1 MGAVT
6 SKVVMYKQVLLLVGL
21 VFLSTSVRSHPVK
34 PAADKEAA
42 DTAAEKAPEAA
53 GDEAAAPSPADAEK
67 GEAPA
72 PVEETGDAAEAPS
85 ASEGGHVAESKI
97 DDAIQKMNE
106 LNDLFE
112 EIVQSLGGKTA
123 DADEAAGDA
132 AADGADAA
140 DPAADGAAADAADPA
155 ADADGAADG
164 AAADTAADADAAADG
179 AAADTAADGAPAGDA
194 ATDAKADAKKV

>member
-85 ASEGGHVAESKI
+85 EGGHVAESKI

-140 DPAADGAAADAADPA
+140 DPAADADA
-155 ADADGAADG
+155 AADG

-179 AAADTAADGAPAGDA
+179 EAADTA

>member
-1 MGAVT
+1 
-6 SKVVMYKQVLLLVGL
+6 MYKQVLLLVGL

-42 DTAAEKAPEAA
+42 DES
-53 GDEAAAPSPADAEK
+53 AAPSPADAEK
-67 GEAPA
+67 GEAP
-72 PVEETGDAAEAPS
+72 VEETGDAAAAP
-85 ASEGGHVAESKI
+85 SEGGHVAESKI

-140 DPAADGAAADAADPA
+140 DPASDGAAADAADPA

-179 AAADTAADGAPAGDA
+179 AAADTAADADAAADAAPAGDA

>member
-6 SKVVMYKQVLLLVGL
+6 SKVVMYKQVLVLVGL

-85 ASEGGHVAESKI
+85 EGGHVAESKI

-123 DADEAAGDA
+123 DADEADGDA
-132 AADGADAA
+132 AADGAAA
-140 DPAADGAAADAADPA
+140 DNA
-155 ADADGAADG
+155 ADADAAADG
-164 AAADTAADADAAADG
+164 AAADTAADADAAAD
-179 AAADTAADGAPAGDA
+179 AAPAGDA
-194 ATDAKADAKKV
+194 ATDAKADAKKVYPPK

>member
-1 MGAVT
+1 MGGPFGKLAVT
-6 SKVVMYKQVLLLVGL
+6 SKVLMYKQVLLLVGL

-34 PAADKEAA
+34 PAADKAAA
-42 DTAAEKAPEAA
+42 DES
-53 GDEAAAPSPADAEK
+53 AAPSPADAEK
-67 GEAPA
+67 GEAP
-72 PVEETGDAAEAPS
+72 VEETGDAPS
-85 ASEGGHVAESKI
+85 APSEGGHVAESKI

-123 DADEAAGDA
+123 DADEAA
-132 AADGADAA
+132 
-140 DPAADGAAADAADPA
+140 
-155 ADADGAADG
+155 DGAADG

-179 AAADTAADGAPAGDA
+179 AAADTAADGAAADTAADADAAADAAPAGDA

>member
-85 ASEGGHVAESKI
+85 EGGHVAESKI

-132 AADGADAA
+132 AADGA
-140 DPAADGAAADAADPA
+140 
-155 ADADGAADG
+155 
-164 AAADTAADADAAADG
+164 AADADAAADG
-179 AAADTAADGAPAGDA
+179 AAADTAADANAAADGAAADTAGDA

>member
-1 MGAVT
+1 MGGKLAVT

-85 ASEGGHVAESKI
+85 EGGHVAESKI

-123 DADEAAGDA
+123 DADEAAGD
-132 AADGADAA
+132 
-140 DPAADGAAADAADPA
+140 PA

-179 AAADTAADGAPAGDA
+179 AAADTAADAAPAGDA

>member
-1 MGAVT
+1 MG
-6 SKVVMYKQVLLLVGL
+6 VMYKQVLLLVGL

-85 ASEGGHVAESKI
+85 EGGHVAESKI

-123 DADEAAGDA
+123 DADGAAGDA

-140 DPAADGAAADAADPA
+140 DPASDGAAADAADPA

-164 AAADTAADADAAADG
+164 AAADNAADAEAAADG
-179 AAADTAADGAPAGDA
+179 AAADTAADAAPAGDA

>member
-85 ASEGGHVAESKI
+85 EGGHVAESKI

-123 DADEAAGDA
+123 
-132 AADGADAA
+132 AADT
-140 DPAADGAAADAADPA
+140 A
-155 ADADGAADG
+155 ADADAAADG

-179 AAADTAADGAPAGDA
+179 AAA
-194 ATDAKADAKKV
+194 

>member
-1 MGAVT
+1 MGVT

-21 VFLSTSVRSHPVK
+21 VFLSTSVGSHPVK

-67 GEAPA
+67 GE
-72 PVEETGDAAEAPS
+72 DAAEAP
-85 ASEGGHVAESKI
+85 SEGGHVAESKI

-132 AADGADAA
+132 AADGA
-140 DPAADGAAADAADPA
+140 ADGADAADPA
-155 ADADGAADG
+155 
-164 AAADTAADADAAADG
+164 
-179 AAADTAADGAPAGDA
+179 
-194 ATDAKADAKKV
+194 

>member
-1 MGAVT
+1 MGGKLAVT

-85 ASEGGHVAESKI
+85 EGGHVAESKI

-123 DADEAAGDA
+123 DA
-132 AADGADAA
+132 A
-140 DPAADGAAADAADPA
+140 DPAAD
-155 ADADGAADG
+155 ADG

-179 AAADTAADGAPAGDA
+179 AAADTAADADA
-194 ATDAKADAKKV
+194 AADG

>member
-6 SKVVMYKQVLLLVGL
+6 SKVVMYKQVLVLVGL

-85 ASEGGHVAESKI
+85 EGGHVAESKI

-123 DADEAAGDA
+123 DADEAA
-132 AADGADAA
+132 
-140 DPAADGAAADAADPA
+140 DGAAAD
-155 ADADGAADG
+155 GADG

-179 AAADTAADGAPAGDA
+179 AAADTAADGAAADTAGDA

>member
-42 DTAAEKAPEAA
+42 DTAAEKAPDAA

-72 PVEETGDAAEAPS
+72 PVEETGDAAEAP
-85 ASEGGHVAESKI
+85 SEGGHVAESKI

-140 DPAADGAAADAADPA
+140 DPAADGAAAD
-155 ADADGAADG
+155 
-164 AAADTAADADAAADG
+164 TAADADAAADG
-179 AAADTAADGAPAGDA
+179 AAADTAADAAPAGDA

>member
-1 MGAVT
+1 MG
-6 SKVVMYKQVLLLVGL
+6 
-21 VFLSTSVRSHPVK
+21 
-34 PAADKEAA
+34 
-42 DTAAEKAPEAA
+42 
-53 GDEAAAPSPADAEK
+53 PADAEK

-72 PVEETGDAAEAPS
+72 PVEVTGDAAEAP
-85 ASEGGHVAESKI
+85 SEGGHVAESKI

-123 DADEAAGDA
+123 DADGTAG
-132 AADGADAA
+132 
-140 DPAADGAAADAADPA
+140 DAADPA

-179 AAADTAADGAPAGDA
+179 AAADTAADADAAADAAPAGDA
-194 ATDAKADAKKV
+194 ATDAK

>member
-1 MGAVT
+1 MGVT

-67 GEAPA
+67 GEATAPA
-72 PVEETGDAAEAPS
+72 
-85 ASEGGHVAESKI
+85 EGGHVAESKT

-112 EIVQSLGGKTA
+112 KIVQS
-123 DADEAAGDA
+123 
-132 AADGADAA
+132 
-140 DPAADGAAADAADPA
+140 
-155 ADADGAADG
+155 
-164 AAADTAADADAAADG
+164 
-179 AAADTAADGAPAGDA
+179 
-194 ATDAKADAKKV
+194 

>member
-1 MGAVT
+1 MGGKMGVT

-72 PVEETGDAAEAPS
+72 EAPVEETGDAAEAP
-85 ASEGGHVAESKI
+85 SEGGHVAESKI

-123 DADEAAGDA
+123 DADEAA
-132 AADGADAA
+132 
-140 DPAADGAAADAADPA
+140 
-155 ADADGAADG
+155 
-164 AAADTAADADAAADG
+164 
-179 AAADTAADGAPAGDA
+179 
-194 ATDAKADAKKV
+194 

>member
-1 MGAVT
+1 MGVT

-21 VFLSTSVRSHPVK
+21 VFLSTSVGSHPVK

-72 PVEETGDAAEAPS
+72 EAPVEETGDAAEAPS
-85 ASEGGHVAESKI
+85 EGDGAAGSNMVSPKKLDE
-97 DDAIQKMNE
+97 AINAMNE
-106 LNDLFE
+106 LNDKFE
-112 EIVQSLGGKTA
+112 KIVQLISPESKGG
-123 DADEAAGDA
+123 DEAAGDA
-132 AADGADAA
+132 A
-140 DPAADGAAADAADPA
+140 
-155 ADADGAADG
+155 ADGAADG

-179 AAADTAADGAPAGDA
+179 AAADTAAD
-194 ATDAKADAKKV
+194 

>member
-1 MGAVT
+1 MGGPFGKLAVT
-6 SKVVMYKQVLLLVGL
+6 SKVLMYKQVLLLVGL

-34 PAADKEAA
+34 PAADKAAA
-42 DTAAEKAPEAA
+42 DES
-53 GDEAAAPSPADAEK
+53 AAPSPADAEK
-67 GEAPA
+67 GEAP
-72 PVEETGDAAEAPS
+72 VEETGDAPS
-85 ASEGGHVAESKI
+85 APSEGGHVAESKI

-123 DADEAAGDA
+123 DADEAADGA
-132 AADGADAA
+132 AADGAA

-164 AAADTAADADAAADG
+164 AAADTAADADAAAD
-179 AAADTAADGAPAGDA
+179 AAPAGDA